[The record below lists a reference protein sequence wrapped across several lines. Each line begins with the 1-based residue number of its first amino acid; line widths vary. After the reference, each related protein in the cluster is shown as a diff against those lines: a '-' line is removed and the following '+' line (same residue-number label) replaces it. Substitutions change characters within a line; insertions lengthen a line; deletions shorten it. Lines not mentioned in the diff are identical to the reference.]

1 VSKTAYQKC
10 EILAVFSRI
19 QEGPLDLNQQ
29 SYRRLISGQS
39 RGFVAGLLRACLR
52 VLSWFYLIVIMLR
65 NLLYSKGWVKAHKAN
80 AVVISVGN
88 ITTGGTG
95 KTPLVIWLC
104 NLLQDKGVRCAIL
117 TRGYKLKKSRLY
129 DEPAILTKSCPDAKV
144 VVNRDRVA
152 GASQA
157 INKFDAEALVM
168 DDGFQHRR
176 LNRDLDIVTI
186 DAMRPFGYEKL
197 LPAGLLREPVVGLK
211 RADAVVIT
219 RCDQIDAAELA
230 ALQQKIRAADANI
243 VIAHAVHA
251 PVCVKSVE
259 HKQIT
264 IEQIKQRNVF
274 AFCGIGNPDAF
285 WGTLSKLGLNL
296 VGSRVYNDHYHY
308 TEDSLTDIC
317 EEARY
322 LGANIILTT
331 EKDWTKTGLLMPT
344 DDIVLAYLV
353 VGLEFLTGEDQI
365 RDLIENALA
374 GRFEDK

>member
-1 VSKTAYQKC
+1 M
-10 EILAVFSRI
+10 
-19 QEGPLDLNQQ
+19 NQQ

-39 RGFVAGLLRACLR
+39 RGLVARLLRACLR
-52 VLSWFYLIVIMLR
+52 VLAWFYLMVVMLR
-65 NLLYSKGWVKAHKAN
+65 NFLYSKRWCKIHHVH

-104 NLLQDKGVRCAIL
+104 NLLQDKGIRCAIL
-117 TRGYKLKKSRLY
+117 TRGYKLKKSRLC
-129 DEPAILTKSCPDAKV
+129 DEPAILTKSCPEAKV
-144 VVNRDRVA
+144 VVNPDRAA
-152 GASQA
+152 GALRA
-157 INKFDAEALVM
+157 IDEFGAETLVM

-176 LNRDLDIVTI
+176 LNRDLDIVMI
-186 DAMRPFGYEKL
+186 DAMRPFGYGKL
-197 LPAGLLREPVVGLK
+197 LPAGLLREPLVGLK

-230 ALQQKIRAADANI
+230 ALQEKIRAANPNLL
-243 VIAHAVHA
+243 IAHAVHA

-259 HKQIT
+259 HRQMT
-264 IEQIKQRNVF
+264 IELIKEKNVF

-331 EKDWTKTGLLMPT
+331 EKDWTKTGLLMPA
-344 DDIVLAYLV
+344 DDMVLAYLV
-353 VGLEFLTGEDQI
+353 VGLEFLAGENEI
-365 RDLIENALA
+365 RDLIEYALA
-374 GRFEDK
+374 RRSAEK